1 MFATGGNINTHST
14 STSSSSSSLRL
25 GMNHTTKRFKSKR
38 GKRKSFFSICYTEQ
52 PELFWL
58 GCMSFGL
65 LFVAMLGFMYE
76 FVSMTSN
83 ASMNNDPST
92 MSQSILDSPAS
103 MTTTTTTA
111 KLAAGAAASASLRN
125 SQIKKSSTTT
135 PPPPPVLPIFEP
147 VPNADVLID
156 QLLHK
161 GQPTIGGIVALLQQF
176 IWRYHTTNHELS
188 VSDNKDPI
196 KVIENYITSTQTILK
211 PFEETYIYNT
221 NGENSKIP
229 LRRDDSLFLSVAAFR
244 EHLLHDTLV
253 EAFENA
259 EHPEKLNIGLVIQ
272 NCFGAI
278 NPRSSDGTADT
289 NNIFTSVDIDA
300 TGTPCKTG
308 LEVIGKNENGKD
320 MTKMSDAVVDKNGL
334 ETFCA
339 MAKYKKYCT
348 NGQIRVLYVPDDD
361 SLGPAVARYYAAKLW
376 FGETYYCQVDSHL
389 LFVEHWDTK
398 YINELKAT
406 SNYPKSVLSSYPPGF
421 QTSETKDGAPRV
433 IKESPGALLCRC
445 ETRVQDPNPIIRIN
459 ACGNYHERQLARN
472 VTLQIPFIAA
482 GFFFTDAKF
491 LIDVPFDPYLPY
503 VFMGEEIALS
513 IRAWTS
519 GYNIYAPRYNYI
531 AHQYRPGR
539 LGLPKFWENVNRL

>member
-1 MFATGGNINTHST
+1 
-14 STSSSSSSLRL
+14 
-25 GMNHTTKRFKSKR
+25 MNQTTKRFKSKKR
-38 GKRKSFFSICYTEQ
+38 GNKSKSFFSICYSEQ

-65 LFVAMLGFMYE
+65 LFVAILGFMYE
-76 FVSMTSN
+76 FVSMTSTTTT
-83 ASMNNDPST
+83 SLPST
-92 MSQSILDSPAS
+92 TSASLSIDSPVS
-103 MTTTTTTA
+103 MTTTTGRLSA
-111 KLAAGAAASASLRN
+111 SGAAAAAAASLR
-125 SQIKKSSTTT
+125 SQQQRQKSSSSSSS
-135 PPPPPVLPIFEP
+135 PPPPILPIFEP
-147 VPNADVLID
+147 VPDSNILID

-161 GQPTIGGIVALLQQF
+161 NQPTIGGIVALLQQF
-176 IWRYHTTNHELS
+176 IWSYHKTNHELA

-196 KVIENYITSTQTILK
+196 KVIENYVTLTQQILK

-221 NGENSKIP
+221 DGENSKIP
-229 LRRDDSLFLSVAAFR
+229 IRQDDSLFLSVAAFR

-259 EHPEKLNIGLVIQ
+259 EYPDKLNIGLVIQ

-278 NPRSSDGTADT
+278 NPQQSSSSSD
-289 NNIFTSVDIDA
+289 IFTSVDID
-300 TGTPCKTG
+300 TSGTPCKTG
-308 LEVIGKNENGKD
+308 VEVIGKNDQGKD
-320 MTKMSDAVVDKNGL
+320 MTKISDTHVDKNGL
-334 ETFCA
+334 EIFCA
-339 MAKYKKYCT
+339 MSEKYSKYCT

-389 LFVEHWDTK
+389 LFVKHWDTK

-421 QTSETKDGAPRV
+421 QTSETENGEPRV

-459 ACGNYHERQLARN
+459 ACGNYHEHQLQRN

-482 GFFFTDAKF
+482 GFFFTHATF

-513 IRAWTS
+513 IRAWTA